1 MSLTIS
7 GESGGGD
14 FPKLEPGIY
23 HGTCYS
29 IIDLGESDQEYKGV
43 VSKKKRIHLGFEI
56 TEAVDPSTNIVM
68 TEDGRPF
75 GAFKT
80 YTASTSELST
90 LRKHVESWRG
100 KSYTDEEVN
109 SFDITQMIGCTVK
122 IEIGL
127 TKKSDFGE
135 GGNPK
140 IVALREPRDGIKK
153 VETHNDIVLFD
164 IDDYCDE
171 FTGNSSPKSKAMC
184 DVFESL
190 ADWHKSDIEAS
201 YQWMVAKQKFEDTP
215 VEKLMEEMPPEETN
229 NKDDF
234 KDDNI
239 PF

>member
-14 FPKLEPGIY
+14 FLNWNQV
-23 HGTCYS
+23 S
-29 IIDLGESDQEYKGV
+29 ITEHAT
-43 VSKKKRIHLGFEI
+43 VSQIWVNLTKNTKAWSARKKRIHLGFEI

-68 TEDGRPF
+68 MEDGRPF

-127 TKKSDFGE
+127 TKE
-135 GGNPK
+135 
-140 IVALREPRDGIKK
+140 
-153 VETHNDIVLFD
+153 
-164 IDDYCDE
+164 
-171 FTGNSSPKSKAMC
+171 
-184 DVFESL
+184 
-190 ADWHKSDIEAS
+190 
-201 YQWMVAKQKFEDTP
+201 
-215 VEKLMEEMPPEETN
+215 
-229 NKDDF
+229 
-234 KDDNI
+234 
-239 PF
+239 